1 MFHLSYS
8 QEDPIM
14 FGVKFLCARSDF
26 KCKRRGK
33 EGKKKKKEK
42 KKRGQN
48 QRQNNNIT
56 ELPCPKTL
64 EFQLIGSHT
73 WLQSQHLF

>member
-14 FGVKFLCARSDF
+14 FGVKFLCARYDF

-42 KKRGQN
+42 KK
-48 QRQNNNIT
+48 
-56 ELPCPKTL
+56 EVKTRDRTT
-64 EFQLIGSHT
+64 IS
-73 WLQSQHLF
+73 QSFHVQKL

>member
-1 MFHLSYS
+1 
-8 QEDPIM
+8 M

-42 KKRGQN
+42 KK
-48 QRQNNNIT
+48 
-56 ELPCPKTL
+56 EVKTRDRTT
-64 EFQLIGSHT
+64 IS
-73 WLQSQHLF
+73 QSFHVQKL